1 MAHLHDA
8 LDWTVDVYIVNDG
21 AVLLRKHDKYKLWLV
36 PGGHI
41 ELDELP
47 TDAAI
52 REAKEET
59 GLDIEL
65 VGEVPQITEGGAY
78 KELLA
83 PLFMN
88 VHPINETHSHIS
100 LVYAARTDSRDIVQG
115 EGEISDEMR
124 WFTKEELESS
134 EWDLQ
139 ETIRHYGK
147 RALEVV
153 G

>member
-8 LDWTVDVYIVNDG
+8 LDWTVDVYIVNEG

-47 TDAAI
+47 TDAAV

-65 VGEVPQITEGGAY
+65 VGEVPAITEGGSY

-88 VHPINETHSHIS
+88 VHPINETHAHIS
-100 LVYAARTDSRDIVQG
+100 LVYAARSASRETMQG

-124 WFTKEELESS
+124 WFTKEDLESN

-139 ETIRHYGK
+139 ETIRHY
-147 RALEVV
+147 ALKALQVA